1 MTQTGRAGI
10 REAYERDGYYF
21 PLRAMSSDDAKRYVA
36 ALEAH
41 EILHGGPLKSKMR
54 HQVHVLFTWANE
66 LVRHAKIL
74 DRVEE
79 VIGPNILCW
88 VTNFFIKEPKDG
100 NFVSWHQDATDWGL
114 EPHDKI
120 ITAWLAFTDAPVESG
135 AMMFMPGSHR
145 DGQMAH
151 HDTFHEKNLLTRG
164 QEIAVGVDESKATD
178 IVLKAG
184 EFSLH
189 HVLMAHGSHPNTTDN
204 RRIGLAIRYIPT
216 TVRQTK
222 IRDAAMLVRG
232 VDEYGHFDLM
242 PDPVADL
249 DDAARAVHA
258 DAIQHLTAAVHSGTD
273 KTELRP

>member
-1 MTQTGRAGI
+1 MTQTGGAGI

-21 PLRAMSSDDAKRYVA
+21 PLRAMSSDDAKRYAA
-36 ALEAH
+36 ALEAY
-41 EILHGGPLKSKMR
+41 EKAHGGPLQSNMR
-54 HQVHVLFTWANE
+54 HRVHVLFTWANE
-66 LVRHAKIL
+66 LVRHSKIL

-79 VIGPNILCW
+79 VVGPNILCW
-88 VTNFFIKEPKDG
+88 LTNFFIKEPKDG
-100 NFVSWHQDATDWGL
+100 NFVSWHQDATYWGL
-114 EPHDKI
+114 DPHDKI

-145 DGQMAH
+145 DGQIAH
-151 HDTFHEKNLLTRG
+151 HHTFHDKNLLSRG
-164 QEIAVGVDESKATD
+164 QEIAVEVDESKATD
-178 IVLKAG
+178 VVLKAG

-249 DDAARAVHA
+249 DDAAQAVHA
-258 DAIQHLTAAVHSGTD
+258 DATRRLTAAVYSGTD
-273 KTELRP
+273 KTELRA